1 MTDQANGLT
10 QTPMQLKAVT
20 RTFRQGDSELQVLRG
35 VDLVMNSGE
44 LVALVGP
51 SGSGKSTML
60 QIAGLLERPTGGD
73 VEIDG
78 TSCGRLGDR
87 ARTLMR
93 RNKLGFIYQHHHL
106 LREFSALEN
115 VMVPQLIDGRSKSDA
130 RDRARA
136 LLDRVGLSHRLSHRP
151 SRLSGGEQQRVAVA
165 RSLANQPSLL
175 LADEPTGNLDSETGD
190 GVFAMLLELV
200 RETGMAALIATH
212 NTELAERMDRVV
224 AMRDGRLIELK

>member
-78 TSCGRLGDR
+78 ASCGRLGDK

-130 RDRARA
+130 RDRARE

-165 RSLANQPSLL
+165 RSLANRPSLL

-190 GVFAMLLELV
+190 GVFEMLLELV